1 MKVRGF
7 KVLPRNKTEDAAS
20 HPKLSH
26 LLNCLPC
33 PEMMQ
38 SYQSKIGVAIQILF
52 TSAHPDIPAVLPDV
66 EESLFFL
73 ERQARS

>member
-7 KVLPRNKTEDAAS
+7 KVLTRNEIEVAVP

-33 PEMMQ
+33 PKKVQ
-38 SYQSKIGVAIQILF
+38 PYPSKIGVAIQIFF
-52 TSAHPDIPAVLPDV
+52 TSPHADIPAVLPDV